1 MSNKSKMILSYI
13 ASGMVFISTAVMA
26 FLVLRLNTEGPGI
39 TNGEF
44 IPIRNCMFAIGIPC
58 FIKFYISSDKGYKEN
73 KSWLIGYFVCAAA
86 WIAFL
91 AYTFISP
98 YFANIRTMCLSSFVL
113 IGVACYLEYSM
124 TDNRA
129 E

>member
-1 MSNKSKMILSYI
+1 MNNKNKMILSYI
-13 ASGMVFISTAVMA
+13 ASVMVFISTAVMV
-26 FLVLRLNTEGPGI
+26 FLVFRLNTDGPGI
-39 TNGEF
+39 TNSEF

-58 FIKFYISSDKGYKEN
+58 FLKFYISSDKEYKESKN
-73 KSWLIGYFVCAAA
+73 WLIGYFVCAAA

-91 AYTFISP
+91 IYTFISP

-124 TDNRA
+124 IDNRA
-129 E
+129 

>member
-73 KSWLIGYFVCAAA
+73 KSWLIGYFVCSCMDCFFS
-86 WIAFL
+86 IH
-91 AYTFISP
+91 I
-98 YFANIRTMCLSSFVL
+98 YFALFCKYKNNVSFKLCSYRSSLLS
-113 IGVACYLEYSM
+113 
-124 TDNRA
+124 
-129 E
+129 